1 MNRLNMLNDFVF
13 QKVMGEKG
21 NEPQLLSFLNATLAR
36 TGRAN
41 LSSVNI
47 LEDKDLP
54 AEITGGKAGKLDV
67 LASVSE
73 RGDQD
78 TLVDVEVQIK
88 NQYNTEKRIL
98 YYWSRKYV
106 WKFPSGEDF
115 MSLAPVIAI
124 NIVDYGLFPVK
135 DFHTSY
141 HLWEDRHKDF
151 KLTDACELHFLDM
164 VKFRK
169 LRAPDLGVPL
179 HRWMVY
185 FDWRSPLELVE
196 EVVRMDNAIGLAQ
209 DKVEMI
215 MRDPELVRAY
225 EKYEKATSDWTS
237 GMNGARR
244 EGERAGERRGE
255 YNNAIKVARNLKSD
269 GIPVEQ
275 IARWTGLSLADIAKL

>member
-73 RGDQD
+73 NTPAGRACD
-78 TLVDVEVQIK
+78 TLVDIEVQIR

-115 MSLAPVIAI
+115 MNLVPVIAI
-124 NIVDYGLFPVK
+124 NIVDFGLFPVD

-169 LRAPDLGVPL
+169 LKAPDLGVPL

-185 FDWRSPLELVE
+185 FDRNSPMKLVE
-196 EVVRMDNAIGLAQ
+196 EVVRMDNTIGLTQ

-225 EKYEKATSDWTS
+225 EKYEKAASDWTS

-244 EGERAGERRGE
+244 AGQWSERRE
-255 YNNAIKVARNLKSD
+255 VARNFKEM
-269 GIPVEQ
+269 GIPIEQ
-275 IARWTGLSLADIAKL
+275 IAQGTGLSIEDIAKL